1 MAKHKFALIG
11 QNVFK
16 WIYRVKEEKDKVGL
30 LQPGTR
36 GVQIRKKN
44 FDFVYLFL
52 DGTMQ
57 IRKLFTGFGKASL
70 TINGFGNLQGD

>member
-1 MAKHKFALIG
+1 MIDGPAFLRESLWKTL
-11 QNVFK
+11 
-16 WIYRVKEEKDKVGL
+16 
-30 LQPGTR
+30 

-70 TINGFGNLQGD
+70 TINGFGNLQGDWTMIYKMKK

>member
-44 FDFVYLFL
+44 FDFVYW
-52 DGTMQ
+52 
-57 IRKLFTGFGKASL
+57 
-70 TINGFGNLQGD
+70 